1 MVEMVMVHMYQLAGS
16 DPRER
21 FRKTGRALPPLD
33 TRAAAGAGTD
43 NAWKEKK
50 KTLWPLRK
58 GRTAGRIYE
67 KKQVRVGSDVE
78 SAAGKTK
85 VLNLIYSGFNVCAA

>member
-50 KTLWPLRK
+50 KNTL
-58 GRTAGRIYE
+58 A
-67 KKQVRVGSDVE
+67 VE
-78 SAAGKTK
+78 EGPH
-85 VLNLIYSGFNVCAA
+85 SGPHI